1 MSESAGSFSRLRV
14 VRDGPVARVTL
25 ARPEVRN
32 AFDEILI
39 DSLTEAFLSFVDDPE
54 TRVVIWGRWLASNLS
69 IVVVT
74 VF

>member
-39 DSLTEAFLSFVDDPE
+39 ESLTGAFLSFE
-54 TRVVIWGRWLASNLS
+54 VVKVAGPRPGACDAIVAALA
-69 IVVVT
+69 
-74 VF
+74 